1 MNTLFLSAHFLQS
14 AFYLKDLPEDFGQEV
29 AFIGRSN
36 AGKSSAINALTQK
49 KDLAKVSKTPGRT
62 QLINF
67 FALGA
72 SGAKLVDLPGYGF
85 AKVPQKFL
93 VHWQKVLPRF
103 LAERQALQGL
113 VLVMDVRHFLQP
125 NDIQML
131 HWCASSQVPVYALL
145 TKADKLS
152 KSQQQNAWTQF
163 SQAQANYPTLVGG
176 QLFSASSGQ
185 GLAELQQFLAT
196 WLHPVAS
203 EINQASTEI
212 ND

>member
-1 MNTLFLSAHFLQS
+1 MNELFLSAQFLQS
-14 AFYLKDLPEDFGQEV
+14 AFYLKDLPEDFGREV

-36 AGKSSAINALTQK
+36 AGKSSSINALTQK

-67 FALGA
+67 FTLGQPAL
-72 SGAKLVDLPGYGF
+72 KLVDLPGYGF

-93 VHWQKVLPRF
+93 AHWQKVLPRF

-131 HWCASSQVPVYALL
+131 HWCENSQVSVYALL

-152 KSQQQNAWTQF
+152 KSQQQKAWQEF
-163 SQAQANYPTLVGG
+163 LAAQEQQPALLGG
-176 QLFSASSGQ
+176 QLFSATSGQ
-185 GLAELQQFLAT
+185 GLAELRAFLGT
-196 WLHPVAS
+196 WLLPIIPA
-203 EINQASTEI
+203 ETEKSSAE
-212 ND
+212 